1 MGELGLADNA
11 GVKIFYAST
20 QVQKLPPGHRFPMG
34 KYEILRARLDQM
46 PEIERILAE
55 PASDG
60 QLALVHTP
68 DYIQAVV
75 RGELSSAAQ
84 REIGFQ
90 WSKGMVQR
98 ARGSSGATIQ
108 AARTALLEGVSGN
121 LAGGTHHAYPDK
133 GSGFCVFNDVAVAA
147 RLMQAEWSR
156 RHRGQVLR
164 VAIIDLDVHQGNG
177 TAKIF
182 QGDESVFT
190 LSMHGAR
197 NFPFRKEDSDLDI
210 ELADGTGDGPYL
222 DALEQALLT
231 LEQRFDPQLV
241 FYLAGADPHEGDRLG
256 RLKLTFDGLEARD
269 RRVFDWAWQRR
280 KPLAFAMAG
289 GYGHDIEQTVQVQVH
304 TFGVALEYWQRWL
317 SLGQNLRHNQGA

>member
-68 DYIQAVV
+68 DYIHAVV

-231 LEQRFDPQLV
+231 LEQRFD
-241 FYLAGADPHEGDRLG
+241 
-256 RLKLTFDGLEARD
+256 GLEARD